1 MIRPSELMEAERIY
15 FLPPPKCVLL
25 RPPRGLS
32 GGRERIL
39 LVFFP
44 DFARGARRASKDLEA
59 TEQSISRRH
68 SSEEFHRVKI
78 FCNTFALRSVT
89 PRISNLGFL
98 SPVVKREILRMIY
111 WHFSRRTYKTNIK
124 TPSEENWEEAQV
136 SMRHLIGGSSNSLT
150 NACLP

>member
-15 FLPPPKCVLL
+15 FSPPPKCVLL
-25 RPPRGLS
+25 RPPRGLR

-78 FCNTFALRSVT
+78 FCDTFALRSVT

-98 SPVVKREILRMIY
+98 SPAARRKWREDPGIHRSRQNCLRKRQGRQRGDCRWLVHR
-111 WHFSRRTYKTNIK
+111 S
-124 TPSEENWEEAQV
+124 
-136 SMRHLIGGSSNSLT
+136 
-150 NACLP
+150 